1 MDPIKVDFSGKGR
14 PKEVVIPP
22 EKKVLKI
29 IICILSTIIGG
40 CITYYFMLP
49 AINLKEIEFYY
60 FIAILIAI
68 YIGMT
73 FITSKAFA
81 KPEYVPYV
89 KRQSIIPLAIG
100 LVFALILGIGYLVSA
115 PLFRAKAYSNIIEVT
130 EEEFGAGDSIT
141 TIDSLEDFQTV
152 PMIDKDTALN
162 LANKTLGDLSDWV
175 SQFVIDEKYSTQ
187 VNYDGN
193 PYRIFPLKYGD
204 VFKWIQNTQE
214 GFPAYIK
221 VNMYTQEAEAVVLE
235 NNIHVSTGEYLNERL
250 DRVLRFN
257 FPTYMFGTPSLEID
271 DNGHPYWVCEYYDKT
286 IGLVGGRDVKG
297 VVLVDA
303 CVKAS
308 DLEKGNTIIDFQSV
322 EELKNNE
329 EYKWIDQIY
338 SDDLLVE
345 QYNYYGKYNGGFING
360 YIGQKGV
367 KTTTVGSSY
376 IASGDDVW
384 LYTGVTSVTNDDS
397 IIGFAIINQRT
408 KEAVFQ
414 EISGTT
420 ESGAQTSAQGI
431 VSDKGWQATFPLLL
445 NIDGEA
451 TYFMALKDNDV
462 VKSYAMVSV
471 ERVQDAV
478 RSEDDANP
486 DLEACL
492 KAYVSKVKASTKR
505 ELNIKYDAVL
515 PDSIG
520 GNDSGNGTTTD
531 KGESKYSEIT
541 GVITDIRTAVVN
553 GNSIYYIALDG
564 APVYYSISTA
574 EDDSVVILNKGDTI
588 KVSYVASEES
598 IVTSKTIEKQ

>member
-1 MDPIKVDFSGKGR
+1 MDPIKVDFSGKGKPR
-14 PKEVVIPP
+14 EVVIPP

-29 IICILSTIIGG
+29 IISILATIIGG
-40 CITYYFMLP
+40 GITYYFMLP

-68 YIGMT
+68 YIGMN

-89 KRQSIIPLAIG
+89 KRQAIIPLAIG

-115 PLFRAKAYSNIIEVT
+115 PLFRAKAYSEIISVT
-130 EEEFGAGDSIT
+130 EEDFGEGDSIT
-141 TIDSLEDFQTV
+141 TIDSLEDFKTV
-152 PMIDKDTALN
+152 PMIDKDVAFN
-162 LANKTLGDLSDWV
+162 LANKSLGELSDWV

-187 VNYDGN
+187 VNFDGQ

-204 VFKWIQNTQE
+204 VFKWIKNTKE
-214 GFPAYIK
+214 GFPAYVK
-221 VNMYTQEAEAVVLE
+221 VNMYTQKAEVVVLE
-235 NNIHVSTGEYLNERL
+235 DMGLEDIHVSTGEYLNERL

-257 FPTYMFGTPSLEID
+257 YPTYMFGTPSLEID
-271 DNGHPYWVCEYYDKT
+271 DKGHPYWVCEYYDKT

-308 DLEKGNTIIDFQSV
+308 ELIKGQTLVDFESV
-322 EELKNNE
+322 DDLKNNE
-329 EYKWIDQIY
+329 KFNWIDQIY

-345 QYNYYGKYNGGFING
+345 QYNYYGKYLGGFING
-360 YIGQKGV
+360 YIGQTGV

-384 LYTGVTSVTNDDS
+384 LYTGVTSVTSDDS

-420 ESGAQTSAQGI
+420 ESGAQNSAQSI

-451 TYFMALKDNDV
+451 TYFMALKDNNV

-478 RSEDDANP
+478 RSKDDAKP
-486 DLEACL
+486 DLEDCL
-492 KAYVSKVKASTKR
+492 KSYVDVVKASTKT
-505 ELNIKYDAVL
+505 ELKIDYNL
-515 PDSIG
+515 PG
-520 GNDSGNGTTTD
+520 GSAD
-531 KGESKYSEIT
+531 KDETADKNESKYSEIT

-564 APVYYSISTA
+564 NPVYYAMSTA
-574 EDDSVVILNKGDTI
+574 EDDKVVILNKGDTI
-588 KVSYVASEES
+588 KVTYVAGEES
-598 IVTSKTIEKQ
+598 ILTAKAIGK

>member
-29 IICILSTIIGG
+29 IISILATIIGG

-89 KRQSIIPLAIG
+89 KRQAIVPLAIG

-115 PLFRAKAYSNIIEVT
+115 PLFRAKAYSNIIQVT
-130 EEEFGAGDSIT
+130 EEDFGEGDSIT
-141 TIDSLEDFQTV
+141 TIDSLEDFKTV
-152 PMIDKDTALN
+152 PMIDKDVAFN
-162 LANKTLGDLSDWV
+162 LANKSLGELSDWV

-187 VNYDGN
+187 VNFDGQ

-204 VFKWIQNTQE
+204 VFKWIKNTKE
-214 GFPAYIK
+214 GFPAYVK
-221 VNMYTQEAEAVVLE
+221 VNMYTQKAEVVVLE
-235 NNIHVSTGEYLNERL
+235 DMGLEDIHVSTGEYLNERL

-257 FPTYMFGTPSLEID
+257 YPTYMFGTPSLEID
-271 DNGHPYWVCEYYDKT
+271 DQGHPYWVCEYYDKT

-308 DLEKGNTIIDFQSV
+308 ELIKGQTIVDFQSV
-322 EELKNNE
+322 EDLKNNE
-329 EYKWIDQIY
+329 KFNWIDQIY

-345 QYNYYGKYNGGFING
+345 QYNYYGKYLGGFING
-360 YIGQKGV
+360 YIGQTGV

-384 LYTGVTSVTNDDS
+384 LYTGVTSVTSDDS

-420 ESGAQTSAQGI
+420 ESGAQNSAQSI

-478 RSEDDANP
+478 RSKDDAKP
-486 DLEACL
+486 DLEDCL
-492 KAYVSKVKASTKR
+492 KSYVDVVKASTKT
-505 ELNIKYDAVL
+505 ELKIDYNL
-515 PDSIG
+515 PG
-520 GNDSGNGTTTD
+520 GADD
-531 KGESKYSEIT
+531 KDESADKDESKYSEIT
-541 GVITDIRTAVVN
+541 GVISDIRTAVVN
-553 GNSIYYIALDG
+553 GNSIYYIAVDG
-564 APVYYSISTA
+564 NPVYYAMSTA
-574 EDDSVVILNKGDTI
+574 EDDAVVILNKGDTVKI
-588 KVSYVASEES
+588 TYVAGEEV
-598 IVTSKTIEKQ
+598 IVTAKAISK

>member
-1 MDPIKVDFSGKGR
+1 MDPIKVDFSGKGK

-29 IICILSTIIGG
+29 IICILSTIVGG
-40 CITYYFMLP
+40 CIAYYFMLP
-49 AINLKEIEFYY
+49 AINLKAIEFYY

-68 YIGMT
+68 YIAMT

-81 KPEYVPYV
+81 KPEYIPYV

-115 PLFRAKAYSNIIEVT
+115 PLFRAQAYSEIIEVT

-141 TIDSLEDFQTV
+141 TIDSLDDFKTV

-214 GFPAYIK
+214 GFPAYIA
-221 VNMYTQEAEAVVLE
+221 VNMYTQEAKAVVLE

-271 DNGHPYWVCEYYDKT
+271 DNGYPYWVCEYYDKT

-303 CVKAS
+303 CTKAS
-308 DLEKGNTIIDFQSV
+308 ELEKGKTIIDFQSV

-360 YIGQKGV
+360 YIGQTGV
-367 KTTTVGSSY
+367 MTTTTGSSY

-451 TYFMALKDNDV
+451 TYFMALKDNNV

-492 KAYVSKVKASTKR
+492 KAYVSKVKSSTKR
-505 ELNIKYDAVL
+505 ELNIDYDVVL
-515 PDSIG
+515 PDAIG
-520 GNDSGNGTTTD
+520 GGDSAGD
-531 KGESKYSEIT
+531 SSENTNTENKLQKIT
-541 GVITDIRTAVVN
+541 GVITDIRTSVEN
-553 GNSIYYIALDG
+553 GNSVYYIAIDG
-564 APVYYSISTA
+564 NPVYYAISAA
-574 EDDSVVILNKGDTI
+574 EDNTVVILNKGDTVNI
-588 KVSYVASEES
+588 SYVASDEE
-598 IVTSKTIEKQ
+598 IITAKTIGK